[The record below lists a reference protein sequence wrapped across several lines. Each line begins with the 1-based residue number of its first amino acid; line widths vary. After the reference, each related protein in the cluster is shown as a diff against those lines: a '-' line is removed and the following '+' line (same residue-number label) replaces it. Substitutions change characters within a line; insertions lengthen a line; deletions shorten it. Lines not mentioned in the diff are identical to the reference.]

1 MGTGDWVIPS
11 PQSPL
16 MNPPHFLSLPRSPG
30 FSLRQIILAY
40 GGRFSDE
47 LMGGLPDVLMPT
59 IQRALGLNLAQI
71 ALLRQ
76 VMEWVSQ
83 VIDPVHGLLLDVWDR
98 KWLMGLGAAGAGL
111 AILFIGLAPT
121 FALLLLAFALYG
133 AAGGPLTH
141 TGDVLVVEAY
151 PSAPDRAYTRSVLF
165 DTIGAAL
172 APLLVALV
180 FWLGLDWRWLL
191 VGMGGC
197 GLVYGLLILRTGFPR
212 PAAHG
217 EQEASVS
224 LWRTLAGN
232 VREVLASPE
241 ARRWLIFLFFF
252 DLLETP
258 FVLKTVWLAQEVGMS
273 QALIGV
279 YVAAQM
285 GVGIVS
291 LLVLDR
297 WRARAETGHVLRVV
311 TAAVA
316 VLFPLWLLVPG
327 IASRFVL
334 MIPLTFFFAMFWP
347 ISKARLLTAAPGRAG
362 AVTAVSSIFGFV
374 PFPLLFGLLAQAIGL
389 TAAMLAV
396 FLPAVAV
403 IGWLVRKA

>member
-1 MGTGDWVIPS
+1 M
-11 PQSPL
+11 
-16 MNPPHFLSLPRSPG
+16 HLPRNPR

-47 LMGGLPDVLMPT
+47 LLSGLPDVLMPT

-98 KWLMGLGAAGAGL
+98 RWLMGLGAAGAGL
-111 AILFIGLAPT
+111 SILLIGLAPT
-121 FALLLLAFALYG
+121 FGLLLLAYALYG

-151 PSAPDRAYTRSVLF
+151 PTAPDRAYTRSVLF

-191 VGMGGC
+191 VGIGGC
-197 GLVYGLLILRTGFPR
+197 ALVYAVLILRTGFP
-212 PAAHG
+212 PSPHTESAG
-217 EQEASVS
+217 ES
-224 LWRTLAGN
+224 LLWQTLRGN

-252 DLLETP
+252 ELLETP

-273 QALIGV
+273 QALVGV

-285 GVGIVS
+285 GVGVVS

-297 WRARAETGHVLRVV
+297 WRTRAETGHVLRVV
-311 TAAVA
+311 TGAVA

-362 AVTAVSSIFGFV
+362 AVTAVSSLLGLI
-374 PFPLLFGLLAQAIGL
+374 PLPLLFGLLAQSIGL
-389 TAAMLAV
+389 TAAMLAA

-403 IGWLVRKA
+403 MGWVVQKT